1 MLEKSYDYDVH
12 ANASTSLGRIVIA
25 EPLFK
30 HHGQHPDEIISVL
43 FHELGH
49 YKLSHLSKSTIIDT
63 FYMVLFGT
71 FLWLLTNKEGFLLSF
86 GINHDSYFASFIFFV
101 LLYKVSCDVPLRLGL
116 RKLSRYHELQA
127 DAFAVNYGFGEPM
140 LNALIRS
147 HADSLDNIF
156 ISRLD

>member
-1 MLEKSYDYDVH
+1 
-12 ANASTSLGRIVIA
+12 
-25 EPLFK
+25 
-30 HHGQHPDEIISVL
+30 
-43 FHELGH
+43 
-49 YKLSHLSKSTIIDT
+49 
-63 FYMVLFGT
+63 MVLFGT

-116 RKLSRYHELQA
+116 RKFSRYQELQA
-127 DAFAVNYGFGEPM
+127 DAFAVDYGFGEPM

-156 ISRLD
+156 ISWLDQALNADHPGLLQRIEAVKKKLN